1 MYQLLSSPVQEAG
14 VTSQDFFVHILDI
27 RQKVFFAFRE
37 AGSDL
42 KYDPRLIQC
51 MFLHSLL
58 TGLQNYSIMKIKPCL
73 QNTQVEDE
81 ELSEKLN
88 AAVSN
93 ETEWM
98 QKLGSHHGQLTYW
111 TPTQL
116 VVRVTNHNGSGA
128 SVEDKTPKE
137 PPKVNLS
144 KLENWKGNWPLSRK
158 VWNNKVVITPTYSIT
173 LQNKG
178 GPALKG
184 AGAAKDKGGVSI
196 ATIASLVVM
205 LATSVTNA

>member
-144 KLENWKGNWPLSRK
+144 KLENWKQNWPLSRK
-158 VWNNKVVITPTYSIT
+158 VWNNKVVIT

-184 AGAAKDKGGVSI
+184 AGVAKDKGEVSI
-196 ATIASLVVM
+196 ATIASLAVM
-205 LATSVTNA
+205 LATTVTNA